1 MSDYNLFRALE
12 VCMKD
17 ARKQAIDGGVETGI
31 LVASAANIP
40 QEGSKE
46 KMTDKVSIE
55 RMAPWGEPN
64 ESKLDFVMKYVR
76 NYRDTKD
83 ATPMA
88 WDAEI
93 EVGTVNYMPDSNRD
107 GYIIAFGV
115 LADTTE
121 NGKDILKNAL
131 ETFHA
136 VKVEV

>member
-31 LVASAANIP
+31 LVASAANIS
-40 QEGSKE
+40 QEGPKE

-115 LADTTE
+115 LTDTTE

-136 VKVEV
+136 VKV